1 MKYILLDFDGVLTSD
16 DYTRRSVLEH
26 RKANLFGVDFFDP
39 TCIEA
44 LRYIIEKTGASVI
57 ISSSWRD
64 LGMDR
69 LGKVWIFNSLPGE
82 LAGTTPEW
90 ILVKRDAIQK
100 WIDSHPEDNYVIV
113 DDADLRL
120 QNQVRTN
127 PDRGLTFTEAEMAI
141 RILNS

>member
-16 DYTRRSVLEH
+16 DYTRKSVLGH
-26 RKANLFGVDFFDP
+26 RQANLFGVDYFDP

-44 LRYIIEKTGASVI
+44 LRYIIEETGASVV

-69 LGKVWIFNSLPGE
+69 LGKVWIHNSLPGE
-82 LAGTTPEW
+82 LSGTTPEW
-90 ILVKRDAIQK
+90 ILMKKDAILE
-100 WIDSHPEDNYVIV
+100 WVDGHPEDKYVIV

-127 PDRGLTFTEAEMAI
+127 PDTGLTATEAEMAI

>member
-16 DYTRRSVLEH
+16 DYTRMSVLGH
-26 RKANLFGVDFFDP
+26 RQANLFGVDFFDP

-69 LGKVWIFNSLPGE
+69 LGKVWIHNSLPGE

-90 ILVKRDAIQK
+90 ILMKKDALLD
-100 WIDSHPEDNYVIV
+100 WVDGHPEDRYVVI
-113 DDADLRL
+113 DDADLDIPF
-120 QNQVRTN
+120 QVRTD
-127 PDRGLTFTEAEMAI
+127 PVTGLTSTEAEMAI
-141 RILNS
+141 KILNS